1 MLRITELRLPLN
13 HAESALRPAIV
24 ARLGIRDAALKN
36 FSVFKRSYDA
46 RKKSAVVL
54 IYTVDCELADEAGV
68 LKSLEGQPHIRPTP
82 DTGYRF
88 IGVAP
93 ASSLAEPRPL
103 VVGFGPCG
111 IFAALI
117 LAQMGLR
124 PIVLERGKQV
134 RKRTGDT
141 WGLWR
146 KGVLDPESNVQF
158 GEGGAGTFSDG
169 KLWSQISDPRH
180 LTRKVLDE

>member
-13 HAESALRPAIV
+13 HAEGALRPAIV
-24 ARLGIRDAALKN
+24 ARLGIADAQLKD

-46 RKKSAVVL
+46 RKKSAIVL
-54 IYTVDCELADEAGV
+54 IYTIDCELDVQTHFRPVATRNLPLTSTCAPRQIPVTTLWGTP
-68 LKSLEGQPHIRPTP
+68 QPISSATHGLRP
-82 DTGYRF
+82 
-88 IGVAP
+88 V
-93 ASSLAEPRPL
+93 

-124 PIVLERGKQV
+124 PIVLERGKEV
-134 RKRTGDT
+134 RQRTKDT

-146 KGVLDPESNVQF
+146 KRVLNPESNVQF
-158 GEGGAGTFSDG
+158 GEGGAQAPSPTASCGARSA
-169 KLWSQISDPRH
+169 
-180 LTRKVLDE
+180 TRVT